1 MRHFRDRPITQKL
14 TLIIVLA
21 STVVLV
27 LACAAF
33 VAYDQITFRRAMVD
47 DLETSAAT
55 IAETLDV
62 AVQVADESETAKFL
76 SALRFTQHIMSAA
89 VFTTNEVLLAKYER
103 EGRQSQVRIPAAP
116 GPDGHR
122 FVAGDLIFVRPIFFQ
137 NIRNG
142 TLYIQSNLE
151 VAYARL
157 KRFSMAATR
166 TRRRWTGWPPRLAW
180 CC

>member
-89 VFTTNEVLLAKYER
+89 VFTLRDAKPDAA
-103 EGRQSQVRIPAAP
+103 VAPA
-116 GPDGHR
+116 
-122 FVAGDLIFVRPIFFQ
+122 
-137 NIRNG
+137 
-142 TLYIQSNLE
+142 
-151 VAYARL
+151 
-157 KRFSMAATR
+157 
-166 TRRRWTGWPPRLAW
+166 
-180 CC
+180 